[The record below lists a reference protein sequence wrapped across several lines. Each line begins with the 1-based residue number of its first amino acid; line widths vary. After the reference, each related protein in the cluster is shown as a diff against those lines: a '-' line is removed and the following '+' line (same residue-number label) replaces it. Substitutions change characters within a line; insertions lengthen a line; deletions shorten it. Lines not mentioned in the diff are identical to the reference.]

1 MGSDDIRCAGY
12 LLGELSLNNE
22 QGEST
27 VRQGE
32 SSSGNLYKE
41 RGKKA
46 LSRTSP
52 QTAVLKKSWQCQL
65 LPITGIWLWPQEWAG
80 SRTPTVLSHQLSTA
94 WERCG
99 LGTRVLDI
107 QMGGIWTSCPPAM
120 LPTASS
126 LGNLSGTFLWLPH
139 EGQKGIAESNAQYRI
154 LCGYSFHHRLPTWP
168 LEIMC
173 VAQSRK

>member
-65 LPITGIWLWPQEWAG
+65 LPITGI
-80 SRTPTVLSHQLSTA
+80 
-94 WERCG
+94 
-99 LGTRVLDI
+99 
-107 QMGGIWTSCPPAM
+107 
-120 LPTASS
+120 
-126 LGNLSGTFLWLPH
+126 
-139 EGQKGIAESNAQYRI
+139 
-154 LCGYSFHHRLPTWP
+154 
-168 LEIMC
+168 
-173 VAQSRK
+173 